1 MRLRGAYLTMH
12 RLFQRLFRS
21 HGATADQFV
30 LLTLLA
36 EEDGVT
42 QKDLVRRCFSD
53 ANTIAAMLR
62 RLEQRDLVRRTP
74 HEHDG
79 RATRVHLTEPGRNLQ
94 RQMSE
99 AASELHRSIE
109 QILPPDCRPA
119 ILDWLAGLSRLTITA
134 GSTAAKDVASRQPGQ
149 PVNWSA

>member
-1 MRLRGAYLTMH
+1 
-12 RLFQRLFRS
+12 
-21 HGATADQFV
+21 
-30 LLTLLA
+30 
-36 EEDGVT
+36 
-42 QKDLVRRCFSD
+42 
-53 ANTIAAMLR
+53 
-62 RLEQRDLVRRTP
+62 
-74 HEHDG
+74 
-79 RATRVHLTEPGRNLQ
+79 LQ